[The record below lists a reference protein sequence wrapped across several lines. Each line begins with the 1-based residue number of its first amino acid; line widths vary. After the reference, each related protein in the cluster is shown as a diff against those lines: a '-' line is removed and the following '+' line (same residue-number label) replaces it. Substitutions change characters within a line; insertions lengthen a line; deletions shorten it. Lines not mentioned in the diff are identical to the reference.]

1 MTDFT
6 IREIRDL
13 RELSDPPGPRPE
25 PDPDPD
31 EEKAARDARFAE
43 IQALIEKNRQL
54 LGH

>member
-13 RELSDPPGPRPE
+13 RELSDPPVPHPE
-25 PDPDPD
+25 SDPD
-31 EEKAARDARFAE
+31 EEKAARDVRFAE